1 MVTLGNHDYLGYYLS
16 GWKKFYNK
24 DEALEYGSKNNFSV
38 RWVFNDHIYKKLNW
52 SATIED
58 SLEDLYKKRAMQLQ
72 DKDPVQII
80 VNEPGVYFDGND
92 YYCYFNDTLVKKYLY
107 LDNLSTELFYCV
119 HSIPELIVKYVQQ
132 IKEACIQDSNLKQK
146 LIKDVQDNWSS
157 TEYNKFYK
165 I

>member
-1 MVTLGNHDYLGYYLS
+1 MVTQDNHDYLGYYLS

-24 DEALEYGSKNNFSV
+24 DEALEYGNKNNFSV
-38 RWVFNDHIYKKLNW
+38 RWIFNDNEYKKLNW
-52 SATIED
+52 SATIEN
-58 SLEDLYKKRAMQLQ
+58 SLEDLYKKRTLQLL

-80 VNEPGVYFDGND
+80 VNEPNVHFDGND
-92 YYCYFNDTLVKKYLY
+92 YYCYFNDMLIKQYSD

-132 IKEACIQDSNLKQK
+132 IKESCIQDSNLKQT
-146 LIKDVQDNWSS
+146 LIKRVQDNWSP
-157 TEYNKFYK
+157 TTYYKFYK